1 MKTRRK
7 SLQSG
12 GEGLIHPNVWML
24 CLILISISLWLPI
37 TYRDGKIHPPYIV
50 LCWNNFRF
58 GFLDFLILAPLTE
71 QGTTESEANLLLS
84 TLSIVINEC
93 KWYVTSSYPRYINNH
108 IFCLSSPVPGFVPVG
123 ERWKGNYLG
132 YMRDSAIHMRIS
144 SRLSQSVPAYL
155 RQETLHGLISLY
167 YRQLGMNHYDLDVAS
182 SLKDF
187 ILSVRYTHEVLV
199 FFLLFWV

>member
-1 MKTRRK
+1 
-7 SLQSG
+7 
-12 GEGLIHPNVWML
+12 ML
-24 CLILISISLWLPI
+24 
-37 TYRDGKIHPPYIV
+37 
-50 LCWNNFRF
+50 
-58 GFLDFLILAPLTE
+58 
-71 QGTTESEANLLLS
+71 
-84 TLSIVINEC
+84 
-93 KWYVTSSYPRYINNH
+93 
-108 IFCLSSPVPGFVPVG
+108 LSSPVPGFVPVG

-187 ILSVRYTHEVLV
+187 ILSVRYTHMRYSYFSCFFGFNKIIDTAGLVENGAVIPRILASDLLSRMNIEPLDSGSESSYGALARILSMVLYSHHANRIA
-199 FFLLFWV
+199 L